1 MTERQKQLLKN
12 IVNQYIEKA
21 QPVGSG
27 LLCEKIKPGVSSA
40 TIRNEMIEL
49 IGQGYLFQP
58 HLSAG
63 RLPSLKGI
71 EYYVTHLL
79 ETKDLSEYQKKTLAK
94 IKKQEKQK
102 RELMKLLA
110 KKISDL
116 TGQLSILAFTNN
128 DFYYTGLTNLFNQPE
143 FQEHSAVYSISQ
155 IVDHL
160 DKIMA
165 NVFNL
170 PKKQT
175 HVLIGKKNP
184 FGNYCSAILAY
195 CPKYGLIGII
205 GPTRMQ
211 YNKNIAFI
219 DYTRKLLN

>member
-1 MTERQKQLLKN
+1 MTERQRQLLKN

-21 QPVGSG
+21 QPVGSEF
-27 LLCEKIKPGVSSA
+27 LCEKIKPGVSSA
-40 TIRNEMIEL
+40 TIRNEMTEL

-63 RLPSLKGI
+63 RIPSLKGF
-71 EYYVTHLL
+71 EYYVDHLL
-79 ETKDLSEYQKKTLAK
+79 EQRDLSEYQKKSLAK

-102 RELMKLLA
+102 RELMKSLA
-110 KKISDL
+110 KKISSL
-116 TGQLSILAFTNN
+116 TGQLSILAFANN

-143 FQEHSAVYSISQ
+143 FQEPSAVYSISQ

-160 DKIMA
+160 DKTMVQI
-165 NVFNL
+165 FNL

-175 HVLIGKKNP
+175 HVLVGKKNP
-184 FGNYCSAILAY
+184 FGNYCSAILVH

-211 YNKNIAFI
+211 YDKNIALI
-219 DYTRKLLN
+219 DYTCKLLN